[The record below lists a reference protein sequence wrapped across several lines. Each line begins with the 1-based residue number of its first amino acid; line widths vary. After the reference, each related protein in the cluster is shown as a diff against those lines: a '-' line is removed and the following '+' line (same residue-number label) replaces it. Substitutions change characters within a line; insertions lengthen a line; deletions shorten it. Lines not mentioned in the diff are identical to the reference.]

1 MIDTNVKLPQPEV
14 GYGAVYGR
22 DRTGQQKRHYV
33 LTVFTSVWL
42 VALAT
47 WVFGG
52 NNTALTTEFLNFSGW
67 GISIFVTVALGIVG
81 LFGGIDSCLNYHD
94 HVYEQDV
101 YENRTHYA
109 RTVFREWFMERY
121 GVKINSDQAHNLM
134 DGLDA
139 RVRKGDEYLRV
150 MFDYSGRNF
159 STLAMVGRRPNEE
172 YVDSKNW
179 NFPDTDSIE
188 FNLTILEDPQQ
199 PRRYAWT

>member
-22 DRTGQQKRHYV
+22 DRTGQQKRHYA
-33 LTVFTSVWL
+33 LAVFASVWL
-42 VALAT
+42 VALAA

-52 NNTALTTEFLNFSGW
+52 NNPTLTTEFLNFSVW
-67 GISIFVTVALGIVG
+67 GISIFVTVALGIIG

-121 GVKINSDQAHNLM
+121 GVKINPDQAHNLM

-179 NFPDTDSIE
+179 NFPATDSIE